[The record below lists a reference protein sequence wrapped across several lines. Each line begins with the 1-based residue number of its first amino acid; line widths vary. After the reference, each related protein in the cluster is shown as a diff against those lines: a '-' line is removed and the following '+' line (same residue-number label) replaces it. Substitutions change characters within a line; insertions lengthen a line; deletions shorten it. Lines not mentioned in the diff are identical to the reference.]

1 MALCVLLNKP
11 FDLHPPESRNLAEAN
26 ARQEWLLS
34 GDVIVDPSLADPQPF
49 CDIVDGQQTIRISIV
64 RPGWGTAL
72 KASIQ
77 AIGWSCCW
85 TDG

>member
-1 MALCVLLNKP
+1 MLLNEP
-11 FDLHPPESRNLAEAN
+11 FDLRPPESRNLAEAN

-34 GDVIVDPSLADPQPF
+34 GDVIIHPSLADPQPF
-49 CDIVDGQQTIRISIV
+49 CDIVDGQQTIRISAV
-64 RPGWGTAL
+64 RPSWGTAL

-77 AIGWSCCW
+77 AIGWRCCW